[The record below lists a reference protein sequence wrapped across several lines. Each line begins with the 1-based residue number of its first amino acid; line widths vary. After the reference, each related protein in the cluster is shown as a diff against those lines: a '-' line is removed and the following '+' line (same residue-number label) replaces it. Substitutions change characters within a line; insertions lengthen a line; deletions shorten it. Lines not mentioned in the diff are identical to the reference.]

1 MSGTERPPPVLLG
14 RAGALQLHV
23 WPGEGPAT
31 AIFAFVGEAPVMKAR
46 LITCEAEGRFRTE
59 DVFET
64 VVPML
69 KNAPQREAF
78 SF

>member
-1 MSGTERPPPVLLG
+1 
-14 RAGALQLHV
+14 
-23 WPGEGPAT
+23 
-31 AIFAFVGEAPVMKAR
+31 MKAR
-46 LITCEAEGRFRTE
+46 LITCEGEGRFRIE